1 METSRTRYKV
11 INLML
16 ETVRREAMVRQLQ
29 NAGLADKTDFFPAL
43 EGAVLRADPVRAA
56 EIRQATKANRYY
68 YRTGISW
75 NEAGCFLSHRALWH
89 ELSQDSKHDH
99 YVILEDD
106 IFLDSTLEPIVE
118 SLAKT
123 TEPKPDLVRLHA
135 IRPRAE
141 RLTPLGDL
149 TAQHKL
155 CLSFGPAHRNP
166 IGHWLVGT
174 AGYFIS
180 KQGAEKLHATTNE
193 INAPL
198 DLVLRRHWH
207 HRLLPL
213 VIEPLPLTLRQA
225 SATSTIDRATATQKD
240 FVLLP
245 IGGNNPRHLKNR
257 LLREAHRAQDRHQVR
272 KLRRHLAKHYGKPS
286 ILAAPHS

>member
-1 METSRTRYKV
+1 MRYKI
-11 INLML
+11 INLARA
-16 ETVRREAMVRQLQ
+16 TQRRAEMEPLINQ
-29 NAGLADKTDFFPAL
+29 AGLADKTDFFLAIDGQ
-43 EGAVLRADPVRAA
+43 ELRTSTQAESLRHQAQRAPRFVA
-56 EIRQATKANRYY
+56 PPLTWGEVA
-68 YRTGISW
+68 
-75 NEAGCFLSHRALWH
+75 CFLSHRALWH
-89 ELSQDSKHDH
+89 ELSQDSKHSH

-106 IFLDSTLEPIVE
+106 ISLDSTLEPIVE

-141 RLTPLGDL
+141 RLTPLCAL
-149 TAQHKL
+149 TPQTKL
-155 CLSFGPAHRNP
+155 CLSFGPDHKNP

-174 AGYFIS
+174 GGYFLS
-180 KQGAEKLHATTNE
+180 KQGAQRLLETTAE

-213 VIEPLPLTLRQA
+213 VIEPLPLSLREA

-240 FVLLP
+240 FVLPP

-257 LLREAHRAQDRHQVR
+257 LLREAHRTQDRHQVR

-286 ILAAPHS
+286 ILALPHN

>member
-1 METSRTRYKV
+1 MEPL
-11 INLML
+11 IN
-16 ETVRREAMVRQLQ
+16 Q
-29 NAGLADKTDFFPAL
+29 AGLADKSDFFSAL
-43 EGAVLRADPVRAA
+43 DGQELRHSEQA
-56 EIRQATKANRYY
+56 ESLRRQARRAPHFVAPPLTWGEVA
-68 YRTGISW
+68 
-75 NEAGCFLSHRALWH
+75 CFLSHRALWH

-118 SLAKT
+118 SLAQST
-123 TEPKPDLVRLHA
+123 APKPDLVRLHA

-149 TAQHKL
+149 TPQHKL

-198 DLVLRRHWH
+198 DLILRRHWH

-213 VIEPLPLTLRQA
+213 VIEPLPLTLREA

-240 FVLLP
+240 FVLPP